1 MKFILWL
8 FLHQTFSLEHRFKAP
23 TLFMNTQE
31 KFCKDC
37 RFFKKE
43 FFTETKYGHCSKF
56 PNQPTD
62 SYLVDGIKDLAPMAY
77 YYCTTARS
85 YDQMCGREGKYF
97 ESKNG

>member
-8 FLHQTFSLEHRFKAP
+8 FLQQAFALKHQLIMK
-23 TLFMNTQE
+23 QE

-37 RFFKKE
+37 KFFKKD

-56 PNQPTD
+56 STPPSD
-62 SYLVDGIKDLAPMAY
+62 DYLVDGIKDLEPMAY

-97 ESKNG
+97 ESKND